1 MQASILPESCC
12 MAPKG
17 QSQQTLRQKDRIGT
31 ILWRAMVH
39 RRSKIF
45 QVKKTEEYLYQN
57 FCYGCAFMYV
67 IGISYHIHKD
77 APQDA
82 HSREEEVCRKRPRSA
97 RECAMAHSLF
107 KNHARRDVYENRH

>member
-1 MQASILPESCC
+1 
-12 MAPKG
+12 
-17 QSQQTLRQKDRIGT
+17 
-31 ILWRAMVH
+31 
-39 RRSKIF
+39 
-45 QVKKTEEYLYQN
+45 
-57 FCYGCAFMYV
+57 MYV

-97 RECAMAHSLF
+97 RECAMA